1 MLLTWTSS
9 VVKNS
14 PASAG
19 DTGST
24 PSLGRFHMPQSS
36 WAHVPQ
42 LLKTVCPPAHIPQP
56 LSLRAAATEAL
67 VPRVC
72 TVQQEKPL
80 QWEARAPQIVATRLL
95 QLEKTNVQQ
104 QRPRTTKKK
113 IIIIF

>member
-1 MLLTWTSS
+1 MPAQLATSQLSHKYHKIQVLLMLLTWTSS

-80 QWEARAPQIVATRLL
+80 Q
-95 QLEKTNVQQ
+95 
-104 QRPRTTKKK
+104 
-113 IIIIF
+113 